1 MLLSRVIRSEFCS
14 LFGRMTIAFLLAL
27 SLCAQSAY
35 AQNAQLPSSI
45 TVVIDDNY
53 PPYIFRNQDGQPQG
67 IRKDMW
73 DLWSAKTGIK
83 VTLVAK
89 EWSKAQQQMY
99 SGQAD
104 VIDDI
109 FKTPMR
115 EKLLNYSQ
123 PYATIEVPAFFH
135 SSISGIHNVTD
146 LRGFTIGVVDGDA
159 AVEWLQT
166 GGITNLRKY
175 ASYEGLIK
183 AAGQG
188 EVRVFC
194 MGKPIAIHYLYKN
207 NLGDE
212 FRFSEALFAGQLHW
226 ATRKGDGATYQL
238 VEQGFAKINDA
249 ERQKIEER
257 WKGSSLSKWLELRY
271 PRYFLYIIPGV
282 VVIAVSLLL
291 LSWTLRRKVSARSAE
306 LSSAI
311 EALRAS
317 ERDGRML
324 FETSPLGLALCR
336 MDGSLVD
343 VNQAFADIIG
353 RTVPETLKLT
363 YWQITPP
370 EYAKREQQQLNN
382 LKATGHY
389 GPYEKEYIHKS
400 GKRVPVRLSGR
411 LIERRG
417 EQFIW
422 SSIEDITQS
431 RATEERI
438 NFLAFHD
445 ALTGLPNRLLAQ
457 DRMEQAIAHAD
468 REGGKVGMLFLDLD
482 NFKTINDSLGH
493 SAGDGLLRAVVSR
506 LTEVL
511 REMDTISRQ
520 GGDEFLIILPDL
532 PNHDAIMPALD
543 KVMRCLLEPFSI
555 NGIEFT
561 TSASVGIAL
570 YPDNGMDFD
579 TLLKNA
585 DIAMYHAKDSGRNSY
600 RFFDDAM
607 DVDAQAKLGMAN
619 GLRRALERHEFQ
631 LHYQP
636 QIDLATGAIIG
647 AEALIRWRHPDKG
660 MIPPNQFIP
669 LAEDSG
675 LIVPIGDW
683 VLREACRQAVEWHL
697 AGAQLMVMAVNL
709 SAVQF
714 RRGDL
719 EQSVLAALESS
730 GINPWLL
737 ELELTESILI
747 DNTENVLDTVRRL
760 KALGVKLS
768 IDDFG
773 TGYSS
778 LSYLKQFAVDKLKID
793 RSFIRDLTSD
803 PEDAA
808 IVRAIIQMARS
819 LGLKTIAE
827 GVETELILDRLRLFH
842 CDEAQGFYFAA
853 PMTAED
859 FTTHLKN
866 AGMLSH

>member
-1 MLLSRVIRSEFCS
+1 M
-14 LFGRMTIAFLLAL
+14 
-27 SLCAQSAY
+27 
-35 AQNAQLPSSI
+35 
-45 TVVIDDNY
+45 
-53 PPYIFRNQDGQPQG
+53 
-67 IRKDMW
+67 
-73 DLWSAKTGIK
+73 
-83 VTLVAK
+83 
-89 EWSKAQQQMY
+89 
-99 SGQAD
+99 
-104 VIDDI
+104 
-109 FKTPMR
+109 
-115 EKLLNYSQ
+115 
-123 PYATIEVPAFFH
+123 
-135 SSISGIHNVTD
+135 
-146 LRGFTIGVVDGDA
+146 
-159 AVEWLQT
+159 
-166 GGITNLRKY
+166 
-175 ASYEGLIK
+175 
-183 AAGQG
+183 
-188 EVRVFC
+188 
-194 MGKPIAIHYLYKN
+194 
-207 NLGDE
+207 
-212 FRFSEALFAGQLHW
+212 
-226 ATRKGDGATYQL
+226 
-238 VEQGFAKINDA
+238 
-249 ERQKIEER
+249 
-257 WKGSSLSKWLELRY
+257 
-271 PRYFLYIIPGV
+271 
-282 VVIAVSLLL
+282 
-291 LSWTLRRKVSARSAE
+291 
-306 LSSAI
+306 

-317 ERDGRML
+317 EREGRML
-324 FETSPLGLALCR
+324 FEASTLGLALCR
-336 MDGSLVD
+336 MDGALVD

-370 EYAKREQQQLNN
+370 EYAKREQQQLDS
-382 LKATGHY
+382 LKASGHY
-389 GPYEKEYIHKS
+389 GPYEKEYLHKS

-411 LIERRG
+411 LVERRG

-422 SSIEDITQS
+422 SSVEDISQIRS
-431 RATEERI
+431 TEERI

-457 DRMEQAIAHAD
+457 DRVEQAIAHAD

-493 SAGDGLLRAVVSR
+493 GAGDGLLRAVAAR
-506 LTEVL
+506 LAETL

-520 GGDEFLIILPDL
+520 GGDEFLIILPNL
-532 PNHDAIMPALD
+532 PNADAVMPALD
-543 KVMRCLLEPFSI
+543 KVMHCLLEPFSI
-555 NGIEFT
+555 NGVEFT
-561 TSASVGIAL
+561 TSASIGIAL
-570 YPDNGMDFD
+570 YPDNGPDFN

-585 DIAMYHAKDSGRNSY
+585 DIAMYHAKNSGRNSY
-600 RFFDDAM
+600 RFFDEAM
-607 DVDAQAKLGMAN
+607 NIDAQTKLGMAN
-619 GLRRALERHEFQ
+619 GLRRALERHEFL

-647 AEALIRWRHPDKG
+647 AEALVRWRHPEKG
-660 MIPPNQFIP
+660 LIPPNQFIP

-697 AGAQLMVMAVNL
+697 AGAQQMVIAVNL

-747 DNTENVLDTVRRL
+747 NNTENVLDTVRRL

-827 GVETELILDRLRLFH
+827 GVETAHMLERLRLFR
-842 CDEAQGFYFAA
+842 CDEAQGYYFAA

-859 FTTHLKN
+859 LTSHLKD
-866 AGMLSH
+866 AGMLPH